1 MIFFFWLLFE
11 DLARKYLGNNMAI
24 YFGKDLLVVVCYLSF
39 FWAIKRQK
47 IRAFKPPFHV
57 PLLVM
62 ICFGAMQVFNPESPS
77 IFYGLMGF
85 KLFFLYVPLMF
96 LGYALASSEED
107 LRRFFFLN
115 LVLLLVIA
123 SLGVAQSILGHTF
136 LNPEVIQE
144 DIRDLSTLYRFS
156 ASGLRAYRPS
166 SVFVSNGRFANFL
179 DVSWLLTL
187 GFTGYLLLSRRRGQ
201 LLAFVAVVS
210 TAAALVLT
218 TSRGAFMWGFINALV
233 FSAAFLWGAPWRR
246 SEVIHVLRT
255 IRQNTLGIIAA
266 FVFLVFLFP
275 DALASRLSIYSETLL
290 PNSPSSEL
298 ANRSWGYPIQEFLKA
313 FTYDRW
319 PYGYG
324 IGTCGLGTQYV
335 TRFLH
340 VRLGEVGAESGFGAI
355 VMEMGIVGLL
365 FWLIMI
371 TAIIFS
377 AWRVV
382 RQLKGSIWFPLAFVI
397 FWFAFLLLFPF
408 TFGGI
413 VTYEDF
419 VLNAYLWLLLGIL
432 FRLPH
437 LALSETLA
445 IAGPTKEQ
453 FAGR

>member
-1 MIFFFWLLFE
+1 
-11 DLARKYLGNNMAI
+11 
-24 YFGKDLLVVVCYLSF
+24 
-39 FWAIKRQK
+39 
-47 IRAFKPPFHV
+47 
-57 PLLVM
+57 
-62 ICFGAMQVFNPESPS
+62 
-77 IFYGLMGF
+77 
-85 KLFFLYVPLMF
+85 
-96 LGYALASSEED
+96 
-107 LRRFFFLN
+107 
-115 LVLLLVIA
+115 
-123 SLGVAQSILGHTF
+123 
-136 LNPEVIQE
+136 
-144 DIRDLSTLYRFS
+144 
-156 ASGLRAYRPS
+156 
-166 SVFVSNGRFANFL
+166 
-179 DVSWLLTL
+179 
-187 GFTGYLLLSRRRGQ
+187 
-201 LLAFVAVVS
+201 
-210 TAAALVLT
+210 
-218 TSRGAFMWGFINALV
+218 MWGFINALV
-233 FSAAFLWGAPWRR
+233 FSAAFLWGAPWRQR
-246 SEVIHVLRT
+246 EVIRVLRT

-266 FVFLVFLFP
+266 FVLLVLLFP

-319 PYGYG
+319 PYGRG

-340 VRLGEVGAESGFGAI
+340 VRLDEVGAESGFGAI
-355 VMEMGIVGLL
+355 VIEMGIVGLL